1 MKLTQSSLDNLK
13 KGVATQFTKE
23 NAHAAFSKGLATRQA
38 NAEAKAKFKK
48 NAKMYMELKDTL
60 PNLTATDVIR
70 IAMHTAL
77 QDKNFEDAA
86 RYANMLA
93 EYEQPKLQR
102 VEKNVTSKI
111 VDLTDEELQ
120 RMMEEEG
127 LSS

>member
-23 NAHAAFSKGLATRQA
+23 NALSALSKSLATRQA

-127 LSS
+127 LQ